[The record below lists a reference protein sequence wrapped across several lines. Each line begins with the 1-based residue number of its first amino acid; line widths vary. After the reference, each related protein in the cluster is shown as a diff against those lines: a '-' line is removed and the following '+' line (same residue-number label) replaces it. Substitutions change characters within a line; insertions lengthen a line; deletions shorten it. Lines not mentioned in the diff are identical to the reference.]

1 MNPEKTSADGKFRYK
16 TQNNKVI
23 ITGINKNDAI
33 NNGELVIPSK
43 IDGND
48 VAELATGAI
57 NQVDELQKISLE
69 GFYNNAI
76 VIKKEA
82 IKDCQNLTQID
93 LSACDNLTLKQP
105 VFEEAAIAYANTDKE
120 ITITAQNKKTWDN
133 IVSQNAIVNDSGY
146 TTVPNIKSPIAKLN
160 PRNIVNEDENLYR
173 LYQDINFNQY
183 YTLVGIKNADEVTIP
198 EQINGIKVKKVA
210 PMAAFNTPNLRKIT
224 FPQSIEKIKDGTFY
238 NCPQLNQIT
247 ITNANCDIESSKL
260 IIPRIRQ
267 IVVEAPANSN
277 AQRFAEQSQ
286 NAFAFIE
293 LGSRKTNEFFEY
305 EKHGNDITITRVIK
319 LDNNDKITIPEQIDG
334 LNVTSINQTAFGD
347 TKIIDNVQS
356 VDIKAKIEKL
366 PPEIFYDCK
375 NLKTLSLPENLKEI
389 GTKAF
394 HNVTKLHELVIPNG
408 IEKIEQD
415 AFEGCRIALVSDS
428 EKVKN
433 YVEGQNNLIEYRTL
447 DENQKVH
454 DDWQVF
460 MGKTAAYQTPIE
472 QDRLE
477 ALAKLYTLKSNNPQV
492 TALDDLIA
500 IVKSSPSLNGPKDH
514 AIFRLPSS
522 DTIYK
527 IPIDSGR
534 LPAANRA
541 IDELVKNNILHP
553 LVQQYYVDENVG
565 PEQYEKYLYDLNTK
579 INGVE
584 FAEGTLGYKS
594 PLTNTRT
601 PYDFEYDK
609 NGNIPEN
616 SYYQNTYINQY
627 RNNQNNAKKNPFG
640 KKKKR
645 NGQVSDINAPE
656 NRSLLGN
663 LKTKFSQFFNKV
675 NTSPQNE
682 KVWSSTKKLRN
693 GIAILALAALGIS
706 LAGPVVGSV
715 VGHFGI
721 SVAKLPFI
729 IAGGGL
735 ANPAVS
741 NALTTALLSLGGLS
755 IVGGI
760 AIKKHLKKK
769 KEQNAQTVQQNNT
782 GTPAQAQTQTQT
794 QTPIIPQS
802 ASTPI
807 NERQIIYDMLFD
819 MKMAKNSYENACN
832 LPFDTQDKQDRIK
845 LTYDIY
851 QKKLETVADR
861 LMDYFA
867 KHPEEAPQMNMGGRT
882 I

>member
-173 LYQDINFNQY
+173 LHQDINFNQY

-210 PMAAFNTPNLRKIT
+210 PMAAFNTPKLRKIT

-356 VDIKAKIEKL
+356 VDIKAKLEKL

-375 NLKTLSLPENLKEI
+375 SLKTLSLPENLKEI

-500 IVKSSPSLNGPKDH
+500 IVKSSPSLNSPKDH

-534 LPAANRA
+534 SPAANRA

-584 FAEGTLGYKS
+584 FADGTLGYKS

-601 PYDFEYDK
+601 PYGFEYDK
-609 NGNIPEN
+609 NGIITDD

-645 NGQVSDINAPE
+645 NGHVSDINAPE

-794 QTPIIPQS
+794 QTPINPQS
-802 ASTPI
+802 ANTPI
-807 NERQIIYDMLFD
+807 DERQIIYDMLFD

-867 KHPEEAPQMNMGGRT
+867 KHPEEAPQMNTGGPT

>member
-93 LSACDNLTLKQP
+93 LSACDNLTSKQP
-105 VFEEAAIAYANTDKE
+105 VFEEAAIAYTNTDKE
-120 ITITAQNKKTWDN
+120 ITITTQNKKTWDN
-133 IVSQNAIVNDSGY
+133 IVSQNAIVNDTGY

-609 NGNIPEN
+609 NGNIPDN
-616 SYYQNTYINQY
+616 SYYQNTYI
-627 RNNQNNAKKNPFG
+627 
-640 KKKKR
+640 
-645 NGQVSDINAPE
+645 
-656 NRSLLGN
+656 
-663 LKTKFSQFFNKV
+663 
-675 NTSPQNE
+675 
-682 KVWSSTKKLRN
+682 
-693 GIAILALAALGIS
+693 
-706 LAGPVVGSV
+706 
-715 VGHFGI
+715 
-721 SVAKLPFI
+721 
-729 IAGGGL
+729 
-735 ANPAVS
+735 
-741 NALTTALLSLGGLS
+741 
-755 IVGGI
+755 
-760 AIKKHLKKK
+760 
-769 KEQNAQTVQQNNT
+769 QQ
-782 GTPAQAQTQTQT
+782 
-794 QTPIIPQS
+794 
-802 ASTPI
+802 
-807 NERQIIYDMLFD
+807 
-819 MKMAKNSYENACN
+819 
-832 LPFDTQDKQDRIK
+832 
-845 LTYDIY
+845 
-851 QKKLETVADR
+851 
-861 LMDYFA
+861 
-867 KHPEEAPQMNMGGRT
+867 
-882 I
+882 